1 MQSNLGGCR
10 FNHHQASRHRS
21 ESRPSIGSQ
30 SPNLYVLHS
39 AYAYGNIN
47 KRLGRS
53 NNFPSFV
60 YSFFVPHIRHVRPP
74 RFPGTHNAKRRK
86 MKAGN
91 TYNTH
96 SITEKP
102 PRLRF
107 QRLGRSVTCSCHY
120 IGSHFPSSNIYCG
133 KSRKELGRKLLLPT
147 QSETVC
153 NQTLLHELAY
163 SLPLSVIP
171 RDVYLSSSRLLQ
183 QWATSIAQ
191 ELHMPTTFLLYPPSM

>member
-53 NNFPSFV
+53 NNFPSFL
-60 YSFFVPHIRHVRPP
+60 YSFFVPYIRHVRPP

-102 PRLRF
+102 PPVSKT
-107 QRLGRSVTCSCHY
+107 RSVGHM
-120 IGSHFPSSNIYCG
+120 
-133 KSRKELGRKLLLPT
+133 
-147 QSETVC
+147 Q
-153 NQTLLHELAY
+153 
-163 SLPLSVIP
+163 LPLH
-171 RDVYLSSSRLLQ
+171 RFTLSLLEHILRKKPERVRKKTSAPHPIRNRL
-183 QWATSIAQ
+183 
-191 ELHMPTTFLLYPPSM
+191 